1 MATSSVGASSALK
14 LHGGSGSGSRRR
26 KARTVFSD
34 QQLNGLEQRFGSQ
47 KYLSTPERV
56 ELASQLNLTETQ
68 VNDAVRRLRFL
79 LVLFSVKTMYCL
91 WNKLPASFRQPNPYH
106 SFSHFSQPNSLSSSV
121 SSSPLSLSIT
131 PTIKRYLLIFQKIPF
146 P

>member
-1 MATSSVGASSALK
+1 VNTEYRLTRLLRPDMRYMTTTSVGVSSAVALK
-14 LHGGSGSGSRRR
+14 LHAGNVSGSRRR

-68 VNDAVRRLRFL
+68 VAYR
-79 LVLFSVKTMYCL
+79 
-91 WNKLPASFRQPNPYH
+91 
-106 SFSHFSQPNSLSSSV
+106 
-121 SSSPLSLSIT
+121 
-131 PTIKRYLLIFQKIPF
+131 
-146 P
+146 